1 MKKKYGGI
9 ILFSLKTTKLA
20 MQGTSLQEIVFIP
33 LHIRSLYFCVF
44 MQRYH
49 CLRGYPTQ
57 KLLCKVFAMVL
68 LTFLSVSTVRRVKCF
83 RSF

>member
-1 MKKKYGGI
+1 MKEKYGGI